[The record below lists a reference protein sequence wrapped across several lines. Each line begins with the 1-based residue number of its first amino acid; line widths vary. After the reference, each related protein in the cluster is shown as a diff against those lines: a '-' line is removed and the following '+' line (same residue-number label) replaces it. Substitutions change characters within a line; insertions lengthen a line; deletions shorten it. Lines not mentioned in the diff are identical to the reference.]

1 MHGGRGQQRVVLDA
15 LLRVV
20 TAELGMEGLQH
31 REVPRHNLMVHVSMH
46 KHAHTH
52 VYTLSCKP
60 EGVYS
65 ELVPR
70 NTTRNAAEYI
80 TITSSKWLPY
90 IQDKHL
96 GNMTS

>member
-31 REVPRHNLMVHVSMH
+31 REVPRHNLMVHVPMH

-52 VYTLSCKP
+52 VYTPSCKT
-60 EGVYS
+60 EDVYS
-65 ELVPR
+65 EHVPR
-70 NTTRNAAEYI
+70 NTTCNAAEYI
-80 TITSSKWLPY
+80 TITSSRWLPY